1 MQIKGKP
8 VPGLVK
14 FLLSDTCAT
23 HLLGA
28 DLLSAMQAVI
38 QYKDG
43 EVYIKMDDPILRNEK
58 VLAAI
63 FMSQVKPEQKTCMDL
78 KVPDE
83 VWSKGKM

>member
-1 MQIKGKP
+1 M
-8 VPGLVK
+8 PGLVK

-23 HLLGA
+23 HLLGAA

>member
-1 MQIKGKP
+1 M
-8 VPGLVK
+8 PGLVK

-28 DLLSAMQAVI
+28 DLLSAM
-38 QYKDG
+38 Y